1 VDYGHVQGLKIGR
14 HASHNLTSRE
24 HPVGRDINMA
34 GKEWEGEFDPM
45 ADPEEQRH
53 ILSVLDSFR

>member
-1 VDYGHVQGLKIGR
+1 MRL
-14 HASHNLTSRE
+14 SHQIRFVRVRPDNLTSYE
-24 HPVGRDINMA
+24 QSLGRHVNMT

>member
-1 VDYGHVQGLKIGR
+1 MRL
-14 HASHNLTSRE
+14 SHQIRFVRVRPDNLTLYEQSL
-24 HPVGRDINMA
+24 GRDVNMT